1 MPVTEPMYKLQSLP
15 TITREDPRDWAE
27 SPLYKFL
34 SLEHLKVLIDRG
46 KLKLIDGERRP
57 ESPPQ
62 YKNKNSKKRAL
73 LNLNPNEIQ
82 MFSAPECSYHL
93 KLVMRYIDSNAPY
106 SEMNDCFTKAKN
118 TIEALV
124 FNMVKPVKDNKAFL
138 ACHEEVTLANTA
150 TLLAKCI

>member
-57 ESPPQ
+57 ESPP
-62 YKNKNSKKRAL
+62 
-73 LNLNPNEIQ
+73 
-82 MFSAPECSYHL
+82 
-93 KLVMRYIDSNAPY
+93 
-106 SEMNDCFTKAKN
+106 
-118 TIEALV
+118 
-124 FNMVKPVKDNKAFL
+124 
-138 ACHEEVTLANTA
+138 
-150 TLLAKCI
+150 